1 MTEAEEAWKQITPP
15 HSGVAEDEEVAPVIP
30 SEGVLAKVKW
40 KAIRASTYI
49 VGVLIAIGLVIV
61 GLETVFDVNAM
72 FPDQWCA

>member
-1 MTEAEEAWKQITPP
+1 METDHAAP
-15 HSGVAEDEEVAPVIP
+15 SGVAEDEEVAPVIP

-61 GLETVFDVNAM
+61 GLKRSLTSMRCF
-72 FPDQWCA
+72 